1 MKPTHLQDALAD
13 RIEWAPLVKG
23 GTNFR
28 TRRLAPIGSH
38 RLEYRALR
46 SSVMLSTLFIT
57 IGVAAVSAP
66 VLSAYFFGVVP
77 EGWMS
82 IPLLGGG
89 VFVAIGTV
97 FLRKDVQ
104 RIALD
109 KVRGEFRRGR
119 TRIRLSDI
127 HAIQVV
133 GELLGSGG
141 MYTAANFESYE
152 INLVLSNGSR
162 ANVVD
167 HGDQLEHVRD
177 DASQLARFL
186 SVPVWDGTL
195 RGATNGSES

>member
-1 MKPTHLQDALAD
+1 MKPTHLQDALAL

-28 TRRLAPIGSH
+28 TRRLAQIGPH

-46 SSVMLSTLFIT
+46 SAVMFSMLFLT
-57 IGVAAVSAP
+57 IGVAAVSVP
-66 VLSAYFFGVVP
+66 VSYTYFFSVVP
-77 EGWMS
+77 QGWMS

-89 VFVAIGTV
+89 VFVTFGAV

-104 RIALD
+104 RIGLD

-119 TRIRLSDI
+119 TRIPLSDI
-127 HAIQVV
+127 HAIQIV
-133 GELLGSGG
+133 GELLGTSG
-141 MYTAANFESYE
+141 MYTTANFESYE

-162 ANVVD
+162 TNVVD
-167 HGDQLEHVRD
+167 HGDELERVRD

-195 RGATNGSES
+195 RSATN